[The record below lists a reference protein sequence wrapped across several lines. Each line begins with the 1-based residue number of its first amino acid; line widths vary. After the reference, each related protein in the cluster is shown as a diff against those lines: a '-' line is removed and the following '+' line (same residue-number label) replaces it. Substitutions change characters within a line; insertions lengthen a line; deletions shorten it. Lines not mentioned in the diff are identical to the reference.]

1 MILEGPMDNGV
12 SDFLTGFFEVLLT
25 IVLFV
30 VWAIAY
36 DAYHVKHP
44 KPVKRRPQRP
54 VYTRPRLDPYLRM
67 AVIRRDGYVCQQM
80 VTGGGDS

>member
-1 MILEGPMDNGV
+1 MDNGV

-44 KPVKRRPQRP
+44 RP